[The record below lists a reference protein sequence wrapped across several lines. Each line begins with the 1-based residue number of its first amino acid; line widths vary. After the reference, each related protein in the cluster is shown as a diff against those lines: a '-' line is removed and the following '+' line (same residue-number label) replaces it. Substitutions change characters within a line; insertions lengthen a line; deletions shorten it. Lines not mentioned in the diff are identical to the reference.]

1 MFAMVICRIVATSV
15 IAGSP
20 HVNGVD
26 RRSLMCGIL
35 SIAKAFSTSNY
46 FRAKV
51 GTAPSVVQSLT
62 IHSDL

>member
-1 MFAMVICRIVATSV
+1 MIICRIVATSV

-26 RRSLMCGIL
+26 RRSLKPASLKCGIL
-35 SIAKAFSTSNY
+35 SIAKAFSNY

-51 GTAPSVVQSLT
+51 GTAPCVVQSLT